1 MPFVPLKLK
10 ETYIPLQFEQK
21 SNMRTEEIHYHVR
34 KQNRPRVP
42 PTKFGNDMPALPA
55 IFKMTPLPKIK
66 LTNTGSEA
74 KGHQSVYE
82 KQMRPVIKPKRQS
95 LKSRETQWVR

>member
-1 MPFVPLKLK
+1 MPFVTLKLK
-10 ETYIPLQFEQK
+10 ETNIPLQFEQN

-42 PTKFGNDMPALPA
+42 PTIGNDMPALPA
-55 IFKMTPLPKIK
+55 KFKMTPFPKIK
-66 LTNTGSEA
+66 LTSTESEA
-74 KGHQSVYE
+74 KSHQSAYE

-95 LKSRETQWVR
+95 LKLRETQWVR